1 MTATMSTDRSGKL
14 IKAIKSISE
23 REKPDFDKECVGFL
37 KTFLDY
43 AAPVVKKISI
53 TAHRVLLSVD
63 YSKFGRNSD
72 VMAALDNAVAIQTGQ
87 LKMELIRSDGTEV
100 LYVHF
105 LVKTN
110 WSVAIVLK
118 SLIGM
123 NYPSLVD
130 KTFLDKN
137 DGSFAEVSVNG
148 SVRVELITPHSSVEK
163 DLWVL
168 TNRDAS
174 SGQVTLLAVFQ
185 SDMTDLVLVTES
197 HTISAS
203 MVVDSI
209 PVNALSDIKVGFAHK
224 AVNDRIDALLVEP
237 GTVRFSDVDEHQKLS
252 RLMRPNADYDPQVVL
267 DSLKGQD
274 LHYLLGKFS
283 RYSRYSKAAF
293 QGEKAFNG
301 AISWKVYKR
310 TVDVRV
316 CDSDLTYEKLRGSE
330 TAFSRNVR
338 NSTSYGRYA
347 DVFVLSPTVA
357 KLIWADWHEAKKLPY
372 VEASKPKKVDNTV
385 SKVSMIRT
393 ACYGKH
399 RDDYG
404 YLPKAILDSMEES
417 NEELIKYAVG
427 ATTSNAQFN
436 KDVSILRVYNREY
449 LTRNKISSL
458 TSLAALSRFMEAF
471 GDHIILST
479 PAASMPKV
487 LENNSMEIK
496 PWLTHKLYDSFSL
509 EYAPNVIYTFI
520 ASSDDKNAATYHP
533 LLGASALHILFG
545 MSFPESAGISWLPVV
560 NEKELIAMAKVL
572 SAIDGVSSSDIGFI
586 APTAFPMTH
595 IQRTREYHG
604 SMRVSCRDRFPKNL
618 SNHIGSLSAERCF
631 GNIVKSLDAFGRQ
644 LISAIR
650 RNLPVKETLQ
660 KSLGEIVDVLRITH
674 TMESKYGSI
683 YGGENRNS

>member
-1 MTATMSTDRSGKL
+1 MTATMSIDRSSKL
-14 IKAIKSISE
+14 IKAINYMAKQQ
-23 REKPDFDKECVGFL
+23 KHDFDKECVVFL
-37 KTFLDY
+37 KAFLDY
-43 AAPVVKKISI
+43 ADSVVKKVVVA
-53 TAHRVLLSVD
+53 TRRVLLAVD
-63 YSKFGRNSD
+63 YGKFGCNSD
-72 VMAALDNAVAIQTGQ
+72 VMTALDNAVAAEHSKI
-87 LKMELIRSDGTEV
+87 KMELIRSDGTEV

-137 DGSFAEVSVNG
+137 DGSFAEVSVDG
-148 SVRVELITPHSSVEK
+148 SVKVELITPHSSVEK

-209 PVNALSDIKVGFAHK
+209 PVNALSDIKVGFAYK
-224 AVNDRIDALLVEP
+224 AVNDRIAALLVEP

-267 DSLKGQD
+267 DSLKGQE

-283 RYSRYSKAAF
+283 RYSKAAF
-293 QGEKAFNG
+293 HGEKAFNG

-310 TVDVRV
+310 KVDVRV

-338 NSTSYGRYA
+338 NSTLYGRYD

-357 KLIWADWHEAKKLPY
+357 KIIWADWHEAKKLPY

-586 APTAFPMTH
+586 APTAFSMSH
-595 IQRTREYHG
+595 ISRTREYHG
-604 SMRVSCRDRFPKNL
+604 SMKVSCRDRFPKNL

-631 GNIVKSLDAFGRQ
+631 GNIVKSLDALGRQ

-660 KSLGEIVDVLRITH
+660 KNLGEIVDVLRITH

-683 YGGENRNS
+683 YGGEN